1 MDLSLF
7 SAENYQW
14 KLALIALITSLGI
27 PALVTPLL
35 RLIPAFR
42 QTGQLNKAAATE
54 PGIAHPRIPLG
65 SALECEFGVL
75 EIAGRFLSVD
85 GQTQ

>member
-35 RLIPAFR
+35 R
-42 QTGQLNKAAATE
+42 AA
-54 PGIAHPRIPLG
+54 PPQRRGG
-65 SALECEFGVL
+65 SGRSAEVL
-75 EIAGRFLSVD
+75 RM
-85 GQTQ
+85 